1 MQDSVGMFVEFNIEF
16 SMESL
21 PAAGTVFSKNL
32 SINGDVWTIGCC
44 PRGSCAGEEEY
55 LSVDLLN
62 RGAMREKA
70 KIVFEAI
77 VLGRSG
83 WFFKT
88 KREFDYPKKG
98 EKVLLPQIFRTIDLA
113 QRCVVNGYITVLCGL
128 AVLQQSPIPVPPS
141 THARDLLP
149 LEVRSPYGDPDVSFS
164 IGDKLVP
171 VNRKV
176 LAARSPVFRAELT
189 GSMAESTA
197 PVVHPPREF
206 DDATFLAV
214 LWYVYKDRLPRENE
228 VAGLIGEGL
237 PMVELLAAA
246 DWFAMDRLKLVCARK
261 LWEDVSI
268 ETVSKTFYYAD
279 RYNCRELRN
288 ACMHYMAE
296 AENMRR
302 VAVTQDYVW
311 LAQNYPCLIEALRQ
325 RIMAEHM

>member
-1 MQDSVGMFVEFNIEF
+1 MQDSVGMFLEFNIEF

-32 SINGDVWTIGCC
+32 SINGGDVWTIGCC

-55 LSVDLLN
+55 LSVHLVNLLD
-62 RGAMREKA
+62 AMTKKA

-83 WFFKT
+83 CFFNKT
-88 KREFDYPKKG
+88 LREFDYPKKG
-98 EKVLLPQIFRTIDLA
+98 EKVILPQIFRTSDLA
-113 QRCVVNGYITVLCGL
+113 QHCVVNGYITVLCGL
-128 AVLQQSPIPVPPS
+128 AVLQHSPIPVPPS

-164 IGDKLVP
+164 ISDNNKLVP

-228 VAGLIGEGL
+228 VAGLGEGGL
-237 PMVELLAAA
+237 PMVELLRDLLAAA

-279 RYNCRELRN
+279 RYNC
-288 ACMHYMAE
+288 
-296 AENMRR
+296 
-302 VAVTQDYVW
+302 
-311 LAQNYPCLIEALRQ
+311 
-325 RIMAEHM
+325 